1 MRTCICHLQVW
12 DSGPSSTALTI
23 AGLQPVHR
31 YMDPFRRQLCMIGH
45 MAELPQVL
53 DFVEESA
60 EDAGVDP
67 DFRFDLQL
75 AAEEA
80 CTNVI
85 EHAYGGQGGEI
96 EVCFE
101 TNESDVIIT
110 IRDHGQSFDPAQVP
124 GPDLKLPLDQRVI
137 GGLGLH
143 LMQQLMD
150 DVQFTFAEDRNTLV
164 MVKRNVIPSTR
175 WADAA

>member
-1 MRTCICHLQVW
+1 
-12 DSGPSSTALTI
+12 
-23 AGLQPVHR
+23 
-31 YMDPFRRQLCMIGH
+31 MIGH

-60 EDAGVDP
+60 EEAGVDP
-67 DFRFDLQL
+67 DARFDLQL
-75 AAEEA
+75 AVEEA

-85 EHAYGGQGGEI
+85 EHAYGGQGGAFEL
-96 EVCFE
+96 CFE

-110 IRDHGQSFDPAQVP
+110 IQDHGQSFDPGQVP
-124 GPDLKLPLDQRVI
+124 QPDLKLPLDQRAI

-150 DVQFTFAEDRNTLV
+150 EVEFTFAQGRNTLV
-164 MVKRNVIPSTR
+164 MVKRSVIPPAR